1 MAGRRSAYCE
11 THDARNAF
19 MPHRLLGGDVKMGTV
34 WFYCGPQAVY
44 KFSAIADDDS
54 DPVWRYMA
62 QKVEVETQVTRN
74 GWGDRSKAGIG
85 CRDKSGYGSM
95 PSEMP
100 DCRCG
105 GAARGVTGWQPEND
119 RTSAQAPSNRR
130 GVEALKGTPEWSRAM
145 RKHRTMPYE
154 CLQP

>member
-1 MAGRRSAYCE
+1 
-11 THDARNAF
+11 
-19 MPHRLLGGDVKMGTV
+19 
-34 WFYCGPQAVY
+34 
-44 KFSAIADDDS
+44 
-54 DPVWRYMA
+54 MA
-62 QKVEVETQVTRN
+62 QKVKVETQVTRN

-130 GVEALKGTPEWSRAM
+130 GGRHSKARPSGREPCGSIEQCHTNACSHRIDSEWTDYLRKGGR
-145 RKHRTMPYE
+145 RKRDVSWASCRKIPKKCSLRRSAPPTAVPY
-154 CLQP
+154 